1 MKIVITGS
9 IGNISQPLAK
19 QLIAAGHAVTV
30 ISSNPAKVGAI
41 EALGAS
47 AAIGSLEDTA
57 FLTATFTGADAVYT
71 MTPPSFTTTDFIA
84 YAVNIA
90 NSYAQ
95 AITAAGVKRVVNLS
109 SIGAHLESGN
119 GPIAGIHQ
127 TEKILNAIPGIGLTH
142 VRAPFFYYNFLN
154 NVEMVRHMGIIG
166 NNYPANTRIVLVHP
180 TEIAATV
187 ATALQQPLEGVAIKY
202 IFSDDRY
209 AADIASTIGHAIGKA
224 DLPWVAF
231 DDESTKKELL
241 NAGMSA
247 DMAGRFVEIGQALR
261 NGILWSDF
269 DQHLPTAGKIKLE
282 DFAQEFAAVY
292 NG

>member
-19 QLIAAGHAVTV
+19 QLIAADHAVTI
-30 ISSNPAKVGAI
+30 ISSNPVKAAAI

-47 AAIGSLEDTA
+47 AAIGALEDTA
-57 FLTATFTGADAVYT
+57 FLTTAFSGADAVYT
-71 MTPPSFTTTDFIA
+71 MTPPSFNTNDFIA
-84 YAVNIA
+84 YAVNIG

-95 AITAAGVKRVVNLS
+95 AIGAAGVKRVVNLS
-109 SIGAHLESGN
+109 SIGAHLASGN

-127 TEKILNAIPGIGLTH
+127 SEKILNKIPGIGLTH

-166 NNYPANTRIVLVHP
+166 NNYPADTRIVLVHP
-180 TEIAATV
+180 AEIAATV
-187 ATALQQPLEGVAIKY
+187 AEALQQPVEGVTVKY
-202 IFSDDRY
+202 IYSDDRT
-209 AADIASTIGHAIGKA
+209 AADIAATLGSAIGKA
-224 DLPWVAF
+224 DLPWVNF
-231 DDESTKKELL
+231 DDEGTKKALL
-241 NAGMSA
+241 DNGMSE

-261 NGILWSDF
+261 NGILWSEF

-282 DFAQEFAAVY
+282 DFAKEFAAIY
-292 NG
+292 NS